1 MSTNSPTTWVGAMH
15 ADSPLKR
22 TRRKLICLSRRKDSG
37 ILHEYVLQV
46 NILRHI
52 RWGFVYIDSR
62 FGDPIIENIEDVVD
76 AVDVVDV
83 VVDVV
88 DVGRYEQASIVNP
101 HYIYDIQT
109 FKMG

>member
-1 MSTNSPTTWVGAMH
+1 M
-15 ADSPLKR
+15 
-22 TRRKLICLSRRKDSG
+22 
-37 ILHEYVLQV
+37 HEYVLQV
-46 NILRHI
+46 NILRHV

-83 VVDVV
+83 DFVDVV
-88 DVGRYEQASIVNP
+88 DVGWYELASIVNP
-101 HYIYDIQT
+101 HYIYDFQT